1 MIGIVVVSHSPAL
14 AEAAVDLAL
23 QMVQGER
30 PPIAIAAGAGDGV
43 IGTDAARVA
52 AAIDEVAS
60 PEGVLVFMDLGSAL
74 MSTELALE
82 FVSDP
87 DLRVVLTS
95 APFVEGLL
103 AGIVRAAG
111 GASLDEVESEAR
123 GALAAKSAQLGDAG
137 TADETAQPEG
147 QAEPE
152 TEPEHVV
159 DLQLSN
165 PSGLHARP
173 ASLIAAA
180 AMAGD
185 ARTSVANL
193 RTGAAPV
200 RADSSIALMTLGAR
214 TGDSIRV
221 SSTGPGAAGV
231 IDAITA
237 LVADRFGEH

>member
-14 AEAAVDLAL
+14 AQAAVDLAL
-23 QMVQGER
+23 QMVPGER

-43 IGTDAARVA
+43 IGTDAAKVA
-52 AAIDEVAS
+52 AAIEEVAS
-60 PEGVLVFMDLGSAL
+60 PDGVLVFMDLGSAV

-82 FVSDP
+82 FVADP
-87 DLRVVLTS
+87 DLRVTLTS

-111 GASLDEVESEAR
+111 GASLDEVEREAR
-123 GALAAKSAQLGDAG
+123 GALAAKSAQLGDQAVAEAAAEDSAG
-137 TADETAQPEG
+137 SAATGA
-147 QAEPE
+147 AEHSVE
-152 TEPEHVV
+152 LE
-159 DLQLSN
+159 LLN

-180 AMAGD
+180 AMAAD
-185 ARTSVANL
+185 AKTSVANL
-193 RTGAAPV
+193 RTGSAPV

-231 IDAITA
+231 LEAISA
-237 LVADRFGEH
+237 LVTDGFGEL

>member
-23 QMVQGER
+23 QMVPGVR

-52 AAIDEVAS
+52 AAIEEVAS
-60 PEGVLVFMDLGSAL
+60 PDGVLVFMDLGSAL

-87 DLRVVLTS
+87 DLRVMLTS

-103 AGIVRAAG
+103 AGIVRASG
-111 GASLDEVESEAR
+111 GASLDEVEREAR
-123 GALAAKSAQLGDAG
+123 GALAAKSAQLGDPGAG
-137 TADETAQPEG
+137 PPEG
-147 QAEPE
+147 DESPAAEAGNAGLS
-152 TEPEHVV
+152 V
-159 DLQLSN
+159 DLELTN

-180 AMAGD
+180 AMAAD
-185 ARTSVANL
+185 ATTTVANL
-193 RTGAAPV
+193 RTGSAPA

-214 TGDSIRV
+214 TGDSIRI
-221 SSTGPGAAGV
+221 SSTGPGAPGV
-231 IDAITA
+231 IEKITA
-237 LVADRFGEH
+237 LVADRFGED